1 MVSPA
6 LRLILE
12 ATVLAIYL
20 TIVPV
25 AVLVWFYFSG
35 LFSIIYLIS
44 WLVLALGWTAFLTY
58 LYMRRSKRRL
68 HSQAAR

>member
-35 LFSIIYLIS
+35 LFNPLYLIG
-44 WLVLALGWTAFLTY
+44 WLGLALGWTALLTY
-58 LYMRRSKRRL
+58 LYMRRSRKRL
-68 HSQAAR
+68 ASQAAR